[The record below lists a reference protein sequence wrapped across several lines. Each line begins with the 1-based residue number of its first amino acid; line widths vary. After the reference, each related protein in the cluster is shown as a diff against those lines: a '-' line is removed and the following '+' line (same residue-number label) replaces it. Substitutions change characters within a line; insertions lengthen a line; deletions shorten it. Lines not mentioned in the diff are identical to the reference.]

1 MAEWSNAPVSK
12 TGVPQG
18 TASSNLALSAKIR
31 NQKKRTKRGRA
42 EGATLMHSPRRIQNP
57 KWFSTLR
64 VAQKAR
70 FDPYAFDNNRI
81 NPRREFFQIAPERV
95 VSALK

>member
-1 MAEWSNAPVSK
+1 MGSNP
-12 TGVPQG
+12 T
-18 TASSNLALSAKIR
+18 LSAKKR
-31 NQKKRTKRGRA
+31 NRILEPKWGRA
-42 EGATLMHSPRRIQNP
+42 EGAILMHSPRRIQNP

>member
-1 MAEWSNAPVSK
+1 MDEWDALEKRCGFTVTVGSNP
-12 TGVPQG
+12 T
-18 TASSNLALSAKIR
+18 LSAKKR
-31 NQKKRTKRGRA
+31 NRILEPKWGRA